1 MPSSQSESDYIRT
14 TTQNFI
20 SRSANLLGASN
31 VRIKGKSI
39 VQPNVTIHGDYGAS
53 VHIGRYCYID
63 EGVVIAP
70 TVVPISSD
78 PMLPGDD
85 IGSGSSSTQADDGQS
100 SSPSSPTTTPP
111 SSNQKAIHLQIGSYT
126 HIGSNTQVQSLSI
139 GSSVHIG
146 SNCIISP
153 RSKIYDCCIIED
165 NTVIPPDMIVPPFSR
180 VRGSPGRI
188 VGSLPECCGGELLEG
203 CVDDFAV
210 FVRRV
215 LGKDAGNGD

>member
-14 TTQNFI
+14 TTQNYI

-39 VQPNVTIHGDYGAS
+39 VQPNVTIHGDYGAP

-78 PMLPGDD
+78 PMLP
-85 IGSGSSSTQADDGQS
+85 
-100 SSPSSPTTTPP
+100 
-111 SSNQKAIHLQIGSYT
+111 AIHLQIGSYT

-188 VGSLPECCGGELLEG
+188 VGSLPECCGGELLE
-203 CVDDFAV
+203 
-210 FVRRV
+210 
-215 LGKDAGNGD
+215 